1 MFTGIIKS
9 IGKIKNIIYKKNLYF
24 IYVQIKK
31 KFRKNLKIGQSI
43 SNNGCCLT
51 IINLYKNIIVFN
63 ILKQTFNIT
72 TFKKIKIGDYLNLE
86 KPITINNFIGGHL
99 VLGHITNIA
108 KIINIKN
115 YNFSKILWIK
125 PNNILQMNYIFK
137 KGSICI
143 DGVSLTIDKKLKNKF
158 SVNIIPE
165 TLLRTTLSN
174 KKINDYVNIEIDL
187 YAYIIVKTVKKIHKN
202 NIKYI

>member
-9 IGKIKNIIYKKNLYF
+9 IGQIKNIIYKKNLYF

-125 PNNILQMNYIFK
+125 PNNIFQMNYIFK

-143 DGVSLTIDKKLKNKF
+143 DGISLTIDKKLKNKF